1 MTENILR
8 ACGSLSKKDIG
19 QRVSLRGWVNRRRDH
34 GGVIF
39 VDLRDRSG
47 LAQIT
52 FSAEVD
58 AALHKLADELRSEYV
73 VALTGQVLAR
83 SDENINPQMPTGEI
97 EVEGKTLT
105 ILNAAKTP
113 PISVCDEQA
122 VDESIKLRYRYLDLR
137 RDSLKHNLILRSQ
150 VTRVVREYLY
160 AQDFLEIETPILTKS
175 TPEGARDYLV
185 PSRVKPGKFY
195 ALPQSP
201 QLFKQLLM
209 VAGYERYFQIAKCFR
224 DEDLRADRQ
233 PEFTQIDL
241 ELSFADE
248 REIRSLVDGLLARIM
263 PLVGQKY
270 PDQVPEITYA
280 DAVNFYGSDAPDLRF
295 DLRLIDISDIAAR
308 SELKVFKEVVERGGI
323 VKAINVK
330 NADGQLSRSALDA
343 YKDFVGKFGAKG
355 LAWITL
361 RQNEISSPIAKFF
374 TKEQLDGISQRLH
387 GEVGDIL
394 LFVADTKKVV
404 HDALGKLR
412 CAIAKDLKLYDP
424 GEFKFCWVVKFP
436 LFEKDSEGRLTS
448 THHPFTKPLDGNYD
462 ENTLAAAYDIVL
474 NGVELGGGS
483 LRIYQPEEQQ
493 KVFAA
498 LGIDA
503 AAAKEKFGFLLDAF
517 QYGAPPH
524 GGLAL
529 GLDRLVMLLARA
541 ESIREVIAFP
551 KTKSAEC
558 LLTEAP
564 AAVAPEQL
572 RELGLRGAAQ

>member
-1 MTENILR
+1 MWR
-8 ACGSLSKKDIG
+8 KCGSLRREDIG
-19 QRVSLRGWVNRRRDH
+19 QEIQLRGWVNRRRDH

-52 FSAEVD
+52 FNAELN
-58 AALHKLADELRSEYV
+58 ANLHKLADELRSEYV
-73 VALTGQVLAR
+73 VSLTGRVIAR
-83 SDENINPQMPTGEI
+83 SAENVNPNMPTGEV
-97 EVEGKTLT
+97 EVEGRTLT
-105 ILNAAKTP
+105 ILNTAKTP
-113 PISVCDEQA
+113 PISVCDEQE
-122 VDESIKLRYRYLDLR
+122 VDESIKLRYRYIDLR
-137 RDSLKHNLILRSQ
+137 RDDLKNNLILRSDILR
-150 VTRVVREYLY
+150 VTREYLY
-160 AQDFLEIETPILTKS
+160 AQDFLEIETPLLTKS

-209 VAGYERYFQIAKCFR
+209 VSGYEKYFQIAKCFR

-248 REIRSLVDGLLARIM
+248 KEIRRLVDGLLARI
-263 PLVGQKY
+263 LTLAGRKY
-270 PDQVPEITYA
+270 PDAAPEITYA

-295 DLRLIDISDIAAR
+295 DLRLTDISDIAAQ
-308 SELKVFKEVVERGGI
+308 SQLKVFKEVVDRGGI

-330 NADGQLSRSALDA
+330 NADGKLSRSALDA

-355 LAWITL
+355 LAWITI
-361 RQNEISSPIAKFF
+361 RQNELNSPIAKFF
-374 TKEQLDGISQRLH
+374 SQEQLDALIARLQ

-394 LFVADTKKVV
+394 LFVADSKKVV
-404 HDALGKLR
+404 HDALGRLR
-412 CAIAKDLKLYDP
+412 CAIAKDLRLYDP
-424 GEFKFCWVVKFP
+424 REFKFCWVVKFP
-436 LFEKDSEGRLTS
+436 LFERNAEGRLTS
-448 THHPFTKPLDGNYD
+448 THHPFTKPLDENYD

-483 LRIYQPEEQQ
+483 LRIHKPEEQQ
-493 KVFAA
+493 KIFET
-498 LGIDA
+498 LGIGSA
-503 AAAKEKFGFLLDAF
+503 EAREKFGFLLDAF

-524 GGLAL
+524 GGLAI
-529 GLDRLVMLLARA
+529 GLDRLVMLLSGA
-541 ESIREVIAFP
+541 ESIRDVIAFP

-564 AAVAPEQL
+564 SAVAPEQL
-572 RELGLRGAAQ
+572 QELGLRIAE